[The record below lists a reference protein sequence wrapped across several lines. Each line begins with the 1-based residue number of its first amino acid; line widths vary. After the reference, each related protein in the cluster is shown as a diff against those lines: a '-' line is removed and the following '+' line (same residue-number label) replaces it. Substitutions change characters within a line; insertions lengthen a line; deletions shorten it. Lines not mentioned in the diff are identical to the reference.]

1 MLLTQ
6 QRPCNLPEIMS
17 LLPLTVRGFED
28 AFANAASEA
37 MGAGGRRR
45 RASMKTKAGGD
56 PASLRAEQLLA
67 AGPDAMALEEAA
79 GEKAGR

>member
-1 MLLTQ
+1 M
-6 QRPCNLPEIMS
+6 I
-17 LLPLTVRGFED
+17 PLTVRGFED

-37 MGAGGRRR
+37 TGAGGRRR
-45 RASMKTKAGGD
+45 RASMKAKAGGD

-67 AGPDAMALEEAA
+67 AGADAMALEEAA